1 MPKLFFSP
9 LGTTSYIA
17 ATNANFWDSR
27 AAQVE
32 ARCLAIKEEYIS
44 CSRWE
49 KRRFWCPMKRVGSM
63 YMGPMPVDSSGSNF
77 VTRFKYRELCL
88 LFYFFFYR
96 GTYFFSTYIVEYLS
110 VCAVSLWG
118 STHYLF
124 LFGLF
129 WVCGSDPYNFLI
141 PFMWCVNLWIWPIH
155 FSNPLYVMCRFFI
168 L

>member
-1 MPKLFFSP
+1 MS
-9 LGTTSYIA
+9 
-17 ATNANFWDSR
+17 D
-27 AAQVE
+27 
-32 ARCLAIKEEYIS
+32 EEIRLHVYQ
-44 CSRWE
+44 
-49 KRRFWCPMKRVGSM
+49 

-141 PFMWCVNLWIWPIH
+141 PFM
-155 FSNPLYVMCRFFI
+155 
-168 L
+168 